1 MTTLHERDVVA
12 LLLVRAVEEHDP
24 SFFTPET
31 LSESALSAL
40 DARTDLELLEKR
52 TSFLFLSLPKAM
64 RAWARIALLPED
76 SLGLVVLV
84 AFLIGALSNYL
95 GPSGRVHVAYNP
107 LAFLIVWNLGV
118 YTLLGW
124 RRFSSRSSVPPVS
137 PSSSPT
143 VAPPQD
149 DNRVADHEE
158 QTGRGGLLRLLVP
171 SLWFGWNRWTARLRS
186 AGLKIKNSGAI
197 ATAFWDSYWDAARS
211 VVIARVEGLIHVGAM
226 GLLLGALLGTYVRG
240 MFFDYNAV
248 WRSTFLTEPASV
260 ATFLNL
266 LLGPACLIT
275 SGTLLTPDVV
285 RPLLLPEGAAAAAWI
300 HRLALMGVLVVLF
313 PRAILAGLATRHAK
327 SAAARIEI
335 DLSQD
340 YFAERIRAAREG
352 QIHRLRD
359 GIATTMRL
367 EVGKFAESVALFV
380 RDQFFDRIVA
390 PTLFRFRNSG
400 GRISDLEAELSE
412 HQARFEPELLEHLR
426 SSQIAFQE
434 SVRTGVQAIVGK
446 ELAPTSN
453 LFAEVS
459 AGSVPMNQNLTDS
472 VATNVGDAVGATAT
486 VAVTA
491 AVATI
496 SGGIGKAL
504 GVAILS
510 SLLGTSGPVG
520 LLIGGVAAA
529 AAVGGTFVLGR
540 DRVTSMV
547 KRWRIPATV
556 VAIALRDSKLEQA
569 REATY
574 SQVKQDIESRIEP
587 RLPETTELI
596 LQELSFAV
604 VGKAPLPLPR

>member
-24 SFFTPET
+24 SFFTPEI
-31 LSESALSAL
+31 LSESALTAL
-40 DARTDLELLEKR
+40 DARTDRELLEKR
-52 TSFLFLSLPKAM
+52 TSYLFLRLPKAM

-76 SLGLVVLV
+76 SLGRVVLA
-84 AFLIGALSNYL
+84 AFLVGALSNYL

-107 LAFLIVWNLGV
+107 LVFLIVWNLGV
-118 YTLLGW
+118 YALLGW
-124 RRFSSRSSVPPVS
+124 RHFARRGTIVAAS
-137 PSSSPT
+137 PSPSPT
-143 VAPPQD
+143 AAAPRD
-149 DNRVADHEE
+149 SNRAADPEE
-158 QTGRGGLLRLLVP
+158 QTGRRGFLQFFVP
-171 SLWFGWNRWTARLRS
+171 NLWFTWNRWTARLRS
-186 AGLKIKNSGAI
+186 AGSKIKNAGEI

-211 VVIARVEGLIHVGAM
+211 VVIARVESLIHVGAM
-226 GLLLGALLGTYVRG
+226 GLLVGALAGTYVRG

-275 SGTLLTPDVV
+275 SGALLTPDLV
-285 RPLLLPEGAAAAAWI
+285 RPLLLPEGTAAAAWI
-300 HRLALMGVLVVLF
+300 HRLALMGVLVVLL

-327 SAAARIEI
+327 SAAARVEI

-400 GRISDLEAELSE
+400 GRISDLEAELAE

-426 SSQIAFQE
+426 AAQIGFQE
-434 SVRTGVQAIVGK
+434 SVRRGVETIVGK
-446 ELAPTSN
+446 ELALTSN

-459 AGSVPMNQNLTDS
+459 AGAVPVRQKLTDS
-472 VATNVGDAVGATAT
+472 VATNVGDAIGTTAT

-510 SLLGTSGPVG
+510 SLLGTSGPIG

-529 AAVGGTFVLGR
+529 AAVGGAFVLGR

-547 KRWRIPATV
+547 KRWRIPPTV

-569 REATY
+569 REAAY
-574 SQVKQDIESRIEP
+574 SQVKQDIQSRIDP
-587 RLPETTELI
+587 RVPETTELI
-596 LQELSFAV
+596 LRELSFAV
-604 VGKAPLPLPR
+604 VAKAPQGAA